1 MIFLKRFL
9 ALTLA
14 FAIVLCT
21 SWVGVYAASFPD
33 MPQGHWAYDAVM
45 RLAGEG
51 TVNGMTDGTF
61 NPTGTVSRAEFV
73 KMLGK
78 APNLAPQT
86 FADVTKDHWAY
97 DYIIYSGLEG
107 DNNGNFNPSDVITR
121 GEVANLLYKRFANA
135 AKEIAPYYISSQ
147 GTNPDATAWVYNHG
161 LMVGADMLNLRM
173 DDGLTRA
180 EAAVLIVRA
189 KDIQKGISKSFI
201 DNFTDDIYKTI
212 YEGSNLFDSAYVADE
227 AVTYEE
233 LSAVAIRNQ
242 YKDRGPAIQYYFEK
256 KYDGEYAHYWDVM
269 CKGPLDEKNFD
280 SGYESSQKLATVED
294 AISMITYCVRKNPYI
309 SSQMIKPSDVTYSGV
324 SVKDFSSGFGES
336 MSYAYNFGISLY
348 ADGKINPKNII
359 TKKELSCI
367 LMQYGL
373 TFGEHILIHCGYDG
387 KHLPSTTRR
396 DISSYPVNAS
406 NFAYILEDVPNFVYE
421 TPFKENLNV
430 LKMPKDFEEFASRH
444 TLMFYRPLMYIASDA
459 YDKGADIYLD
469 YYPSLVLT
477 LDGSGE
483 VYRVKLSVNK
493 AFSGMKL
500 SDIFTLEDGV
510 EDLYLNDGDVL
521 WCDLATNA
529 ARVSTYIDYELY
541 TLQKIIK

>member
-1 MIFLKRFL
+1 MIFLRRFL
-9 ALTLA
+9 ALTLVS
-14 FAIVLCT
+14 AIVLCA
-21 SWVGVYAASFPD
+21 SWVGAYAASFPD

-45 RLAGEG
+45 RLAEEG

-86 FADVTKDHWAY
+86 FDDITKDHWAY
-97 DYIIYSGLEG
+97 EYIIVSGLDG
-107 DNNGNFNPSDVITR
+107 DDNGNFNPSNVITR
-121 GEVANLLYKRFANA
+121 GEVANLLYKRFANE
-135 AKEIAPYYISSQ
+135 AKEIAPYYIASQ
-147 GTNPDATAWVYNHG
+147 GTNSDATAWVYNHG

-189 KDIQKGISKSFI
+189 KDIQKGTSKSFI
-201 DNFTDDIYKTI
+201 DNFTDDTYKSI
-212 YEGSNLFDSAYVADE
+212 YEGSNLFDSAYNAE
-227 AVTYEE
+227 EGITYEE

-242 YKDRGPAIQYYFEK
+242 YKDRDPAIQYNFEA
-256 KYDGEYAHYWDVM
+256 KYDHRYARFWDVM
-269 CKGPLDEKNFD
+269 CRGPLDEKNFD
-280 SGYESSQKLATVED
+280 SSYASSQKLATVED
-294 AISMITYCVRKNPYI
+294 AIAMITYCIRNNSYI
-309 SSQMIKPSDVTYSGV
+309 SSNMVEPTGVTYSEV
-324 SVKDFSSGFGES
+324 SVKDFSSGFGEN

-348 ADGKINPKNII
+348 ADGKINPKKLI

-373 TFGEHILIHCGYDG
+373 TFGDHIVVHCGYDG
-387 KHLPSTTRR
+387 SYIPSLVRK
-396 DISSYPVNAS
+396 DSSSYPKNAS
-406 NFAYILEDVPNFVYE
+406 YFAYILEDVPNHVYE
-421 TPFKENLNV
+421 TPFKEGLDV
-430 LKMPKDFEEFASRH
+430 VKTPKEFEDFASRH
-444 TLMFYRPLMYIASDA
+444 KLMLYRPLLYIASDA

-477 LDGSGE
+477 LNNSGE
-483 VYRVKLSVNK
+483 VCRVKLSVNK

-500 SDIFTLEDGV
+500 SDIFTLENGV
-510 EDLYLNDGDVL
+510 EDLVLNEGDVL

-529 ARVSTYIDYELY
+529 ARISTYIDYELY